1 MQIPGVGRV
10 DSPSRRWIPFFGL
23 TPLDLLGGPRS
34 GRPIDR
40 EAPMEPPIGYGLTH
54 RSIFP
59 ESQFRTAAPCLAGGP
74 VPKPDGSLAPAR
86 FTALVEGHTGTFSSA
101 PNRDS
106 GQAPAHCPLQ
116 TVGGS

>member
-59 ESQFRTAAPCLAGGP
+59 ESQFRTAAPCLTGGRF
-74 VPKPDGSLAPAR
+74 PKPAHSLVGAG
-86 FTALVEGHTGTFSSA
+86 FKALMGGNSGTLFYW
-101 PNRDS
+101 PER
-106 GQAPAHCPLQ
+106 
-116 TVGGS
+116 